1 MTATTFDY
9 SQPMVES
16 GNMTQTVESF
26 NVHLN
31 NIKPAFGNGMY
42 LLKKGLLYIG
52 RHFAGAKSSSYT
64 IKVDDE
70 GQSVAVSKINFDWLT
85 WDSASA
91 ILGGLGVAAG
101 LIIGNVGIAGAY
113 TVGVAAYQL
122 SAILGLTGLGMPQLV
137 RIATPLFNK
146 FILAFKS
153 FWDWLMK

>member
-1 MTATTFDY
+1 M
-9 SQPMVES
+9 
-16 GNMTQTVESF
+16 
-26 NVHLN
+26 
-31 NIKPAFGNGMY
+31 
-42 LLKKGLLYIG
+42 
-52 RHFAGAKSSSYT
+52 
-64 IKVDDE
+64 DDE

-91 ILGGLGVAAG
+91 ILGGLGVTVG

>member
-31 NIKPAFGNGMY
+31 NIKPAFGKGMY

-64 IKVDDE
+64 IKVDD
-70 GQSVAVSKINFDWLT
+70 
-85 WDSASA
+85 
-91 ILGGLGVAAG
+91 
-101 LIIGNVGIAGAY
+101 
-113 TVGVAAYQL
+113 
-122 SAILGLTGLGMPQLV
+122 
-137 RIATPLFNK
+137 
-146 FILAFKS
+146 
-153 FWDWLMK
+153 